1 MSIFAWFT
9 RKPAP
14 REATIATLRR
24 MDAASLTRIHPKW
37 VVYYGKD
44 SGQVRL
50 VEKLIAQRKGFRGA

>member
-1 MSIFAWFT
+1 MSILRWFT
-9 RKPAP
+9 RTPTKP
-14 REATIATLRR
+14 ESVVLTLRR
-24 MDAASLTRIHPKW
+24 MDARTLSALHPKW

>member
-1 MSIFAWFT
+1 
-9 RKPAP
+9 
-14 REATIATLRR
+14 
-24 MDAASLTRIHPKW
+24 MDAEALTRLHPKW